1 MRWIMSKTFRLMI
14 IAAVLFIGGI
24 IFLVIGIKDKAE
36 FNKPRMRLEEMRASD
51 LYEGQY
57 VEGNIY
63 EVWDE
68 FAYTEESKSTLGI
81 EHDKKV
87 TDRYFMMPMEF
98 SFSEDEPTFIAL
110 CTRNSSEIGT
120 FRKMVDEA
128 IDYYNNDA
136 QLVTKA
142 HFVGKVQ
149 ALKGDYLKFFRESV
163 SACYGVSKSEADRYS
178 APFLIRSWQFD
189 NSGVMIGLGIGGIVI
204 GLAGLVFFI
213 LRKIKT
219 GRF

>member
-1 MRWIMSKTFRLMI
+1 MSKALRLMI

-24 IFLVIGIKDKAE
+24 VFLVIGIKDKAE

-51 LYEGQY
+51 LYAGQY
-57 VEGNIY
+57 VEGDIY

-68 FAYTEESKSTLGI
+68 FAYTEETKSTLGI

-110 CTRNSSEIGT
+110 CTRNSSEIST

-128 IDYYNNDA
+128 IDYYNDDKP
-136 QLVTKA
+136 LVTKT

-149 ALKGDYLKFFRESV
+149 ALKGDYLDFFRESV
-163 SACYGVSKSEADRYS
+163 SVCYGVSKSEADHYS
-178 APFLIRSWQFD
+178 APFLIRSWQND
-189 NSGVMIGLGIGGIVI
+189 NSGVLIGLGIGGIVI
-204 GLAGLVFFI
+204 GFAGLAFFI
-213 LRKIKT
+213 IRKVRT